1 VSLREDAMD
10 VELFLIQLCGA
21 LFPNQEF
28 LRMVIDRFEL
38 DKFFIAGIEVKRQ
51 VLVIAI
57 HV

>member
-1 VSLREDAMD
+1 MD

-38 DKFFIAGIEVKRQ
+38 DKFFIDGIEVRRQ